1 MVLSAIGSMVLGTLG
16 AMSQKLDLKR
26 LLAYSAIGNAGYM
39 LLGIASGNLEGL
51 QGILLFAVIYM
62 VMTMN
67 AFATL
72 LALKKRESANPMSMA
87 GSVYGSSIDC
97 GWICL
102 EYVLMRTRN
111 GECSSLVFPRIGGSF
126 GFSHNVYGVTSDK
139 L

>member
-87 GSVYGSSIDC
+87 GASMAHQSIA
-97 GWICL
+97 
-102 EYVLMRTRN
+102 
-111 GECSSLVFPRIGGSF
+111 GGSASSTF
-126 GFSHNVYGVTSDK
+126 